1 MNLVDS
7 SGWLAFFSE
16 GKNAAVFGIPIQNID
31 SLLVATIVMYEV
43 FKLLLRESGEQNA
56 IIAIAHMQLGNS
68 LDFTPDLSIAAS
80 RISLDYKL
88 PMTDSII
95 LASAQSSNAIVW
107 TQDEHFKGIKNVK
120 YFPA

>member
-16 GKNAAVFGIPIQNID
+16 GKNAAVFGIPIQNVD
-31 SLLVATIVMYEV
+31 SLLVPTIIMYEV
-43 FKLLLRESGEQNA
+43 FKVLLRESGEQNA
-56 IIAIAHMQLGNS
+56 IIAHAHMQLGNS
-68 LDFTPDLSIAAS
+68 VDLTPVLSIAAA

-88 PMTDSII
+88 PMADSII
-95 LASAQSSNAIVW
+95 LASAQSFNAIVW

-120 YFPA
+120 YFPS